1 MSASLATVNP
11 SPDLAKEASPAC
23 PDFDHAESM
32 DIDMLQDILEADEY
46 DMQLHI
52 QAPLIENL
60 DAACENLIFKSN
72 KWVSIILTLVLQNR
86 MEQH

>member
-1 MSASLATVNP
+1 VAAVNA
-11 SPDLAKEASPAC
+11 SPDLAKEASPTY

-32 DIDMLQDILEADEY
+32 DIDMLRDIPEADEY

-60 DAACENLIFKSN
+60 DAARENLIFKSN
-72 KWVSIILTLVLQNR
+72 ERVSIILTLVLQNR
-86 MEQH
+86 TE